1 MSIFRLIFVSLRH
14 HWRVQA
20 AVACGVAAAAAVICG
35 ALIVG
40 DSMRGSLRHLTL
52 DRLGRV
58 ELALASDRFFR
69 AALADELAARARL
82 EQRSALAVPLI
93 LIQSSLAQPDSGQ
106 GGAKS
111 EDSGRSD
118 SGKESNA
125 PARANRVNL
134 IGCDRRFWQL
144 GPGGPLRPP
153 DDGQIVLNQPLADLL
168 KVSVGEAVSVRVPR
182 LGSISVDSPL
192 GRKGEAVRSEV
203 LTVSSVIPAQGLGAF
218 SLRPNQQQPRNSYV
232 SLEWLDEQ
240 LGQRAR
246 SRIAPRAN
254 AILVAGPPGEVE
266 PVLDESEI
274 QAALHPSLAD
284 YGIRIQETARGYLNV
299 TSERMILEPAAEE
312 AVLKAIGQ
320 RSVQPALTYLAN
332 TIACGQREIPYS
344 IVAAVDFSSQ
354 PPLGSMLTPEGKPI
368 APLADDEIVLNTWA
382 ADALK
387 AKPGDT
393 IRLDYFEPE
402 STHGQV
408 HQQSHSFCLKAI
420 VQLAGPAADR
430 DFTPAVPG
438 LTDKDTIEQWDLP
451 SLVDS
456 RRIHK
461 PDEDY
466 WKAHRGTPKAFV
478 SLAEGRRLWASRFG
492 KTTSLRIPITSG
504 LTAGQEKGTGSEPTR
519 GNPAETASGE
529 VPVPFSSQALTAA
542 ALAERVELDPAAMG
556 FVFQPVKRQGLE
568 AAVGTTSFEVLFL
581 AFSSFLLASAAILA
595 SLLFRLGI
603 ERRAVEIGILLA
615 VGLRRRQVGRLLAA
629 EGLLVASAGG
639 LAGIVLGIGYAAL
652 LLAGLQT
659 LWLGAVVTP
668 FLRLYVTPASLAIGY
683 AGGVLIAL
691 VTIVLSVYRVGRT
704 PPRQLLAARF
714 QGDSPLFRRQSG
726 SEKRL
731 QTRRKRGQSPGARHR
746 RAELV
751 AYALLA
757 VAVMLGLFAA
767 WLSEEAQALAF
778 FGAGAMVLI
787 AALVLIWTHLAAGG
801 TGPAVS
807 VGRGNLLRLAVR
819 NAARNPTRSTLTV
832 GLVAAACFLIV
843 AVSAFRIDPS
853 QGASGRQ
860 SGTGGF
866 TLVAESD
873 QPIFYD
879 LNTEKGRR
887 DAGISPEESR
897 ALAGTEIIALRV
909 RPGDDASCRNLY
921 RPREPRVLGVPR
933 QLIERGGFAWAAT
946 MRPKPEAAADASVNP
961 WRLLDR
967 DLGVDP
973 GGTRLVPAIL
983 EKNTADYS
991 LHLPKRGLGQT
1002 YEITDDRGQS
1012 VPLGIVGLL
1021 GNSIFQGDLLISEDA
1036 FVRSFPDQSGYRFF
1050 LVQAAEGQD
1059 PEAIRTTLE
1068 RGLAE
1073 YGFSAELARDRL
1085 SAFLAVQNT
1094 YLLTFQ
1100 SLGALGLLLGTFG
1113 LAAVQVR
1120 SVLER
1125 RRELALMRATGFRRR
1140 TLAGLIT
1147 LENAVLLGGGL
1158 ACGVLAALVAVLP
1171 HLFGGGAS
1179 IPWGG
1184 LAGTFVLVFAVGLL
1198 AGLAAVRSVLTMPLL
1213 ASLRSE

>member
-1 MSIFRLIFVSLRH
+1 MSIFRLIFTSLRH

-20 AVACGVAAAAAVICG
+20 AVACGVAAATAVICG

-69 AALADELAARARL
+69 AALADELAAHARL
-82 EQRSALAVPLI
+82 DQHSGAAVPVI
-93 LIQSSLAQPDSGQ
+93 LIQSSLARPDSPTPDAKTGQ
-106 GGAKS
+106 PGQPGANQ
-111 EDSGRSD
+111 G
-118 SGKESNA
+118 NW
-125 PARANRVNL
+125 ARANRVSL
-134 IGCDRRFWQL
+134 VGCDPRFWQL
-144 GPGGPLRPP
+144 GPGGPPRPP

-182 LGSISVDSPL
+182 LGAISADNPL

-218 SLRPNQQQPRNSYV
+218 SLRPNQQQPRNAFV
-232 SLEWLDEQ
+232 SLEWLQDL
-240 LGQRAR
+240 LGQSDRR
-246 SRIAPRAN
+246 NPTVRAN

-266 PVLDESEI
+266 PVLDENEI
-274 QAALHPSLAD
+274 QAALYPSLAD
-284 YGIRIQETARGYLNV
+284 YGIRIRETARGYLNV
-299 TSERMILEPAAEE
+299 TSDRMILEAAAEE
-312 AVLKAIGQ
+312 AVLRACEKMGTGSEPRHEDRAKTTSGEVPVSIFPQALRASGGC
-320 RSVQPALTYLAN
+320 RVQPALTYLAN
-332 TIACGQREIPYS
+332 TIACGQRELPYS
-344 IVAAVDFSSQ
+344 IVTAVDFIDR
-354 PPLGSMLTPEGKPI
+354 PPLGPMLTPEGKPI

-387 AKPGDT
+387 AKPGDA

-408 HQQSHSFCLKAI
+408 HQQSHTFRLKAI

-430 DFTPAVPG
+430 DFTPEVPG
-438 LTDKDTIEQWDLP
+438 LTDKDTIESWAMP
-451 SLVDS
+451 SLIDTTRV
-456 RRIHK
+456 HK

-492 KTTSLRIPITSG
+492 KTTSLRIPMTSG
-504 LTAGQEKGTGSEPTR
+504 
-519 GNPAETASGE
+519 
-529 VPVPFSSQALTAA
+529 
-542 ALAERVELDPAAMG
+542 LAERVELDPAAMG

-568 AAVGTTSFEVLFL
+568 AAVGTTPFEVLFL

-595 SLLFRLGI
+595 ALLFRLGI
-603 ERRAVEIGILLA
+603 ERRAAELGILLA
-615 VGLRRRQVGRLLAA
+615 VGLRRGQVARLLAA
-629 EGLLVASAGG
+629 EGLLVAAAGG

-652 LLAGLQT
+652 LLVGLQT

-683 AGGVLIAL
+683 AGGVLIA
-691 VTIVLSVYRVGRT
+691 VATILFSVHRVGRN
-704 PPRQLLAARF
+704 PPRQLLAGRF
-714 QGDSPLFRRQSG
+714 EGDKSPS
-726 SEKRL
+726 
-731 QTRRKRGQSPGARHR
+731 ARHR

-751 AYALLA
+751 AYAMLA

-767 WLSEEAQALAF
+767 WLSEEAQAMTF
-778 FGAGAMVLI
+778 FAAGAMVLV
-787 AALVLIWTHLAAGG
+787 AALVLIWTRLVAGS

-807 VGRGNLLRLAVR
+807 VGGGNLLRLAVR

-832 GLVAAACFLIV
+832 GLVSAACFLIV
-843 AVSAFRIDPS
+843 AVSAFRIDLS
-853 QGASGRQ
+853 QGAAGRQ

-879 LNTEKGRR
+879 LNTEKGRV
-887 DAGISPEESR
+887 DAGIGREESR

-921 RPREPRVLGVPR
+921 QPRQPRVLGVPR
-933 QLIERGGFAWAAT
+933 QLIERGGFAWAAAL
-946 MRPKPEAAADASVNP
+946 RPQPADERDPSENP
-961 WRLLDR
+961 WRLLEK

-973 GGTRLVPAIL
+973 GGARLVPAIL

-991 LHLPKRGLGQT
+991 LHLPKGGLGQT
-1002 YEITDDRGQS
+1002 YEIADDRGQS
-1012 VPLGIVGLL
+1012 VPLIIVGLL

-1036 FVRSFPDQSGYRFF
+1036 FVRLFPDQSGYRFF
-1050 LVQAAEGQD
+1050 LVQAADGQD
-1059 PEAIRTTLE
+1059 SKAIQTTLE

-1184 LAGTFVLVFAVGLL
+1184 LTGTFVLVFAVGLL

-1213 ASLRSE
+1213 ESLRSE